1 MEQRTFLPVDTI
13 RQEIKEEL
21 NSYKEFAFG
30 RNLAGI
36 AIALVL
42 ATSVQK
48 FVTTFSDTL
57 LMPIINY
64 LVSNSSGGWGTWTV
78 SPVPGMDFALGKFF
92 GGLLEF
98 IITTT
103 VLYLIYSKIIKRLD
117 PEAKLEKLDVEKK
130 EQSILP
136 VAYQTRYE
144 CIPTGSLAIHS
155 GRPLYQVKCKTC
167 DVVLHENTTGPL
179 IRVEDHEREIHSN

>member
-117 PEAKLEKLDVEKK
+117 PEAKLEKLDVERK
-130 EQSILP
+130 EMATLKSLQEQIEILEERIALSGQDEALYALKSIDRSTADGCAKWMLE
-136 VAYQTRYE
+136 A
-144 CIPTGSLAIHS
+144 C
-155 GRPLYQVKCKTC
+155 
-167 DVVLHENTTGPL
+167 NL
-179 IRVEDHEREIHSN
+179 IEKYKLNPIQ